1 MWEIALVKTR
11 EGDRVGKT
19 GESWMGD
26 WGEVGDSLGRVGWLG
41 DWGELGSIYVCLLW
55 AGYICFFQC

>member
-26 WGEVGDSLGRVGWLG
+26 WGEVGDSLGRVGWETG
-41 DWGELGSIYVCLLW
+41 KSWGVLMCLLS
-55 AGYICFFQC
+55 AGHIWLFQY